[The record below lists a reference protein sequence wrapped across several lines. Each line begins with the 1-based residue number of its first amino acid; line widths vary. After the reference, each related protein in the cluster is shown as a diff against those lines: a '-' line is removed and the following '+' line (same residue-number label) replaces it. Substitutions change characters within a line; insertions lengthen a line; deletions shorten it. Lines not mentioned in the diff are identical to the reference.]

1 MCPQGPEGG
10 LASRRASQAT
20 LKEALGALGTG
31 GRRALCCYG
40 GMSTR
45 RTGWSEACEVH
56 SGGRGESTGGR
67 SARTLPSRHLH
78 QLIHVSETVVKNK
91 PVCQRRNWRL
101 EGLK

>member
-56 SGGRGESTGGR
+56 SGEEGNQPEVVLHALCPAVTCTNSFMSQKR
-67 SARTLPSRHLH
+67 S
-78 QLIHVSETVVKNK
+78 
-91 PVCQRRNWRL
+91 
-101 EGLK
+101 